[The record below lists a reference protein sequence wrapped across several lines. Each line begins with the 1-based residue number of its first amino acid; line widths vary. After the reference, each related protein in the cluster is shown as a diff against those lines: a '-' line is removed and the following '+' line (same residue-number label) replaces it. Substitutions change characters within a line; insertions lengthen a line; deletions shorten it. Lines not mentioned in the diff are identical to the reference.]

1 MNALLRAL
9 ALGLVLLSCA
19 PREWPPVAEWERQAF
34 RDGALS
40 LSARFPVA
48 AEKSASRQGFLDS
61 VDWFVQRGDE
71 RLNLG
76 IVSGF
81 AEAPGFKDL
90 TAEQK
95 LDKAVLAMAQLFGGS
110 VTRTAPVQIGPHA
123 GLAFEIA
130 AGRLGVRGQLL
141 FHYDRLVV
149 IHAVFPTGD
158 PLASAFDEFV
168 RSLEVAV

>member
-1 MNALLRAL
+1 MNAHPRAL
-9 ALGLVLLSCA
+9 ALGLLVLACA

-48 AEKSASRQGFLDS
+48 AQKSASRQGFLDS

-81 AEAPGFKDL
+81 AEAPGFKGLNAD
-90 TAEQK
+90 QK
-95 LDKAVLAMAQLFGGS
+95 LQKAVEAMAQLFGGS
-110 VTRTAPVQIGPHA
+110 VTATAPVQLGPHA

-130 AGRLGVRGQLL
+130 AGRLGVRGRLL

-149 IHAVFPTGD
+149 IHAVCPADD

-168 RSLEVAV
+168 GSLEVAV

>member
-1 MNALLRAL
+1 MTALPRAATL
-9 ALGLVLLSCA
+9 ALVLLACA
-19 PREWPPVAEWERQAF
+19 PREWPPVAQWERQAF

-48 AEKSASRQGFLDS
+48 AQKSANRQGFLDS

-81 AEAPGFKDL
+81 AEAPGFQGLD
-90 TAEQK
+90 ADRK
-95 LDKAVLAMAQLFGGS
+95 LQKAVEAMAQLFGGS
-110 VTRTAPVQIGPHA
+110 ITRTARVQLGPHA

-130 AGRLGVRGQLL
+130 AGRLDVRGQLL

-149 IHAVFPTGD
+149 IHAVFPAGD
-158 PLASAFDEFV
+158 PLAGAFDEFV